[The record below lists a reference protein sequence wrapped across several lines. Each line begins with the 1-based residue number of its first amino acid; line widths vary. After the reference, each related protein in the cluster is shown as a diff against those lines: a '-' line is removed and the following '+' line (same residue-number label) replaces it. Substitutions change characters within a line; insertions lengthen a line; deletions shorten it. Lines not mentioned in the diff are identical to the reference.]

1 MSPHT
6 SKVLVHWHVLL
17 QNLLHYT
24 FASVVL
30 AGHEVDWIYKKG
42 KKASIE
48 FARVEKCKG
57 TGAVVSTDVF
67 EAGALGCYLKP
78 RSEVVDV
85 LRHAKGNRN

>member
-42 KKASIE
+42 KRAAIE
-48 FARVEKCKG
+48 FVRVEKCRGIG
-57 TGAVVSTDVF
+57 TFSNVDVF
-67 EAGALGCYLKP
+67 GLEPSAGI
-78 RSEVVDV
+78 
-85 LRHAKGNRN
+85 